1 MALLSAF
8 RRSRTSSAAV
18 VIGALSLVASVG
30 AFGACSQEAPAA
42 GSANSESSAPARTP
56 TYVADVLQSWPHD
69 PEAYTQG
76 LVWDDGRLYE
86 STGLVGKSSIREVEL
101 TTGRVIRKHDLPDPY
116 FGEGIVIIG
125 DDLWQI
131 TWTSGVAFLYDAGTF
146 TQRAIFRYEGEGWGL
161 ATDGTSIIMSDG
173 TPTIR
178 FRDPKT
184 FAEQRTISVS
194 DHGTPVTQLN
204 ELEWVKGEIWANV
217 YQSDQIARIDPATGN
232 VTGWIDLA
240 GLLPRLERQGDEDVL
255 NGIAYDPKA
264 DRYFVTGKLW
274 PRLYEIRLKQR
285 S

>member
-1 MALLSAF
+1 MAILSAF
-8 RRSRTSSAAV
+8 RRSRTSSVAV
-18 VIGALSLVASVG
+18 VLGALSLVASVG
-30 AFGACSQEAPAA
+30 AFGGCSKEAPAA
-42 GSANSESSAPARTP
+42 DSANGESSAPARTP

-76 LVWDDGRLYE
+76 LVWDNGRLYE

-101 TTGRVIRKHDLPDPY
+101 KTGRVIRKHDIPDPY
-116 FGEGIVIIG
+116 FGEGIVIMG

-131 TWTSGVAFLYDAGTF
+131 TWTSGVAFLYDAKTF
-146 TQRAIFRYEGEGWGL
+146 TQRAVFKYDGEGWGL

-173 TPTIR
+173 TPSIR

-184 FAEQRTISVS
+184 FDVQRTISVN

-240 GLLPRLERQGDEDVL
+240 GLLPKLERKGEEDVL
-255 NGIAYDPKA
+255 NGIAYDPQE

-274 PRLYEIRLKQR
+274 PRLFEIRLKQR